1 MIVMVMFVSPSL
13 NLLNKIV
20 LFATCLVLTWSQG
33 PKDTA
38 RLEAFYVDV
47 FHKALGDVSTGMG
60 CKTVDSR

>member
-1 MIVMVMFVSPSL
+1 MTVTVMFVSPSL

-33 PKDTA
+33 PKDSA
-38 RLEAFYVDV
+38 RLEAFYIDV

-60 CKTVDSR
+60 WNIVDSR